1 MFVLG
6 NSLTTWSVK
15 YISSGLASLISSLY
29 PLCVVI
35 IEMLFL
41 KKNKNTPLTFVG
53 LTLGIT
59 GVGVVFYE
67 NAFHNQPAG
76 YGFGITLGFIA
87 VTGWSIG
94 TLLIARNRYEI
105 NPYYAIGWQMFI
117 GSFMIFSLAAA
128 THNLIPL
135 SAIPFPTWAAIA
147 YLIFIGSIVAFI
159 AFIYTIKHLPPAI
172 ASLYAYINPMITILV
187 GAWLLHEPIS
197 FNLLIGAVITI
208 TGVYLVNFSMK
219 RSK

>member
-1 MFVLG
+1 
-6 NSLTTWSVK
+6 
-15 YISSGLASLISSLY
+15 
-29 PLCVVI
+29 
-35 IEMLFL
+35 
-41 KKNKNTPLTFVG
+41 
-53 LTLGIT
+53 
-59 GVGVVFYE
+59 
-67 NAFHNQPAG
+67 
-76 YGFGITLGFIA
+76 
-87 VTGWSIG
+87 
-94 TLLIARNRYEI
+94 
-105 NPYYAIGWQMFI
+105 
-117 GSFMIFSLAAA
+117 
-128 THNLIPL
+128 
-135 SAIPFPTWAAIA
+135 AIPFPTWAAIA